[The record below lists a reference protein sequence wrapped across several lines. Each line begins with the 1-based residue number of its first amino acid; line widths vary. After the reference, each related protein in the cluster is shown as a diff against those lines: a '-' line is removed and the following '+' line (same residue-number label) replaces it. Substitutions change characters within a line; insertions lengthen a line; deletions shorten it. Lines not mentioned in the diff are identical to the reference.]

1 MRRLVERI
9 TKQKGLSLIEKYTYN
24 DKGQELSY
32 TRIKE
37 NDYKYRLD
45 FSYETDEKDRL
56 WKRGSVGGEILVFE
70 VLDKLGKILFNTEI
84 SFPEDNNL
92 DPEDLGYNEIIY
104 NHNIYKYDINDRI
117 IDQYSYNDLYAGN
130 YLHLDYQEED
140 GIKTTKIIEYPL
152 YVLGENIT
160 DMFNTLNNRFLVI
173 SKMI

>member
-1 MRRLVERI
+1 MLFPY
-9 TKQKGLSLIEKYTYN
+9 GFH
-24 DKGQELSY
+24 

-92 DPEDLGYNEIIY
+92 DPEDLGYNEIM
-104 NHNIYKYDINDRI
+104 R
-117 IDQYSYNDLYAGN
+117 DL
-130 YLHLDYQEED
+130 L
-140 GIKTTKIIEYPL
+140 
-152 YVLGENIT
+152 
-160 DMFNTLNNRFLVI
+160 
-173 SKMI
+173 S